1 MLILKIKLLFL
12 LITYTS
18 GSSFFQSFLENN
30 LESKKQKQL
39 LNEFHEFQ
47 ESQLGKLLK
56 DQYKDNKDFGFV
68 MIYFGESIFLDLCYS
83 GCKLK
88 DITDD
93 ISSLLE
99 LLRKRSYVEENSQN
113 ETLKK
118 VSEWIE
124 RLNLVVLPF
133 IFSLDKF
140 EKFTSEY
147 SPDIS
152 AQAIRC
158 VTEKL
163 NVIGFLHKFGTF
175 VKECKNHIEMFGLL
189 NVSFNDSLLNI
200 TLEKYINHDFHT
212 VKSFQISLDHS
223 DPRAFFVFILYKA
236 NIFDKNHVYDSFL
249 KKIYPDTVLKQ
260 IIGDALAAEIKTVDG
275 MKEFLPAYIP
285 KIEEIKEKLNA
296 IEKRLK
302 NIESLGWVQ
311 SALVNLSLWYWKTLV
326 SILIEQKEVVCN
338 YLDDPDTF
346 FDMIRTLILTKKLE
360 IFLPIF
366 DKFKK
371 TNEEVLDSCLAAI
384 KVFLLKFYKEFFEK
398 KFGKTEEANL
408 LGSIKFLNEEI
419 LKLSKNSRFLDLY
432 VSILEIYKENC
443 STDSKEIIMIF
454 SRTAKEFFLAYIRL
468 YEAILIE

>member
-68 MIYFGESIFLDLCYS
+68 MICFGESIFLDLCYS

-163 NVIGFLHKFGTF
+163 
-175 VKECKNHIEMFGLL
+175 M
-189 NVSFNDSLLNI
+189 
-200 TLEKYINHDFHT
+200 
-212 VKSFQISLDHS
+212 
-223 DPRAFFVFILYKA
+223 
-236 NIFDKNHVYDSFL
+236 
-249 KKIYPDTVLKQ
+249 
-260 IIGDALAAEIKTVDG
+260 
-275 MKEFLPAYIP
+275 
-285 KIEEIKEKLNA
+285 
-296 IEKRLK
+296 
-302 NIESLGWVQ
+302 
-311 SALVNLSLWYWKTLV
+311 
-326 SILIEQKEVVCN
+326 
-338 YLDDPDTF
+338 
-346 FDMIRTLILTKKLE
+346 
-360 IFLPIF
+360 
-366 DKFKK
+366 
-371 TNEEVLDSCLAAI
+371 
-384 KVFLLKFYKEFFEK
+384 
-398 KFGKTEEANL
+398 
-408 LGSIKFLNEEI
+408 
-419 LKLSKNSRFLDLY
+419 
-432 VSILEIYKENC
+432 
-443 STDSKEIIMIF
+443 
-454 SRTAKEFFLAYIRL
+454 
-468 YEAILIE
+468 

>member
-68 MIYFGESIFLDLCYS
+68 MIY
-83 GCKLK
+83 
-88 DITDD
+88 ITDD

-326 SILIEQKEVVCN
+326 SILIEQKE
-338 YLDDPDTF
+338 
-346 FDMIRTLILTKKLE
+346 
-360 IFLPIF
+360 
-366 DKFKK
+366 
-371 TNEEVLDSCLAAI
+371 
-384 KVFLLKFYKEFFEK
+384 
-398 KFGKTEEANL
+398 
-408 LGSIKFLNEEI
+408 
-419 LKLSKNSRFLDLY
+419 
-432 VSILEIYKENC
+432 
-443 STDSKEIIMIF
+443 
-454 SRTAKEFFLAYIRL
+454 
-468 YEAILIE
+468 